1 MKKAGAGKFLQP
13 PWRALSAIA
22 ELFVTCLRIASAMM
36 TASSVAREN
45 QANGMFPNLSWIYCA
60 GVKIMD
66 NSI

>member
-1 MKKAGAGKFLQP
+1 MKKAGVREIFPATLACRTVAGF
-13 PWRALSAIA
+13 
-22 ELFVTCLRIASAMM
+22 FVTCLRIASAMM
-36 TASSVAREN
+36 TTFYVAREN